1 MPIRH
6 ATLHQLKIFDTLA
19 RHMSITRTAE
29 ALHLTPPAVSIQVK
43 QLAEAAGEPLLEQ
56 VGKQLYLTDAGDM
69 VAAACR
75 DVLQRMELLGQEL
88 ATMKSMEK
96 GLLRVSIITTAK
108 YFIPDLLGK
117 FSRLHPGI
125 EVSLYVG
132 NRQGVLERL
141 VNNEDDLYILGQP
154 PEHLQVN
161 ATAFAP
167 NPLVAIADPQHPL
180 AGDANIT
187 AEQLENEAFIL
198 REQGSGIRLACERFF
213 KERKVKLNTRMEL
226 GSNEAIKQ
234 TILARLGISFMA
246 ETTVHNELERGELVK
261 LDVSGLPIVRQWY
274 LAYPQQ
280 HRQTPAAK
288 AFQTFLMAQ
297 FEQADKV

>member
-125 EVSLYVG
+125 DVSLYVG

-261 LDVSGLPIVRQWY
+261 LDVSGLPIERHWY

-288 AFQTFLMAQ
+288 AFQSFLMAQ

>member
-161 ATAFAP
+161 ATVFAP
-167 NPLVAIADPQHPL
+167 NPLFAIADPQHPL
-180 AGDANIT
+180 AGTANIT
-187 AEQLENEAFIL
+187 AQQLENEPFIL

-213 KERKVKLNTRMEL
+213 KEHKARLNTRMEL
-226 GSNEAIKQ
+226 SSNEAIKQ

-246 ETTVHNELERGELVK
+246 ETTVHGELERGELVK
-261 LDVSGLPIVRQWY
+261 LNVAGLPIERHWY
-274 LAYPQQ
+274 LAYQQ
-280 HRQTPAAK
+280 HHTQTPAAK
-288 AFQTFLMAQ
+288 AFQAFLMAQ
-297 FEQADKV
+297 FEEADKV